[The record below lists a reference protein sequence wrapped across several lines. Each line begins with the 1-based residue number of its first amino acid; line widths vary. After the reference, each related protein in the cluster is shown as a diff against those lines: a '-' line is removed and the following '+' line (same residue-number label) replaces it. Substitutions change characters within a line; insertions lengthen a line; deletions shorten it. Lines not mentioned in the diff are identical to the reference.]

1 MTTAGFTRISPAD
14 FGRVAVLCGGWSAE
28 RDVSLKSGQMVFDA
42 LKGRGLDV
50 HLVDAGRD
58 IASRLLNEHFDR
70 AFIVMHGRGG
80 EDGAIQALLE
90 LLGIPYTG
98 SGVMASALGMDKYRT
113 KLIWKAGGLPT
124 PGFVVLESE
133 ADLDAAAALGFPL
146 MVKPVHEGS
155 SIGMSKVRNKEELER
170 AWQEAHKYD
179 GSVLA
184 ETWVQGAEYTAAILG
199 DRVLPMIRL
208 ETSHDFYDFEAKYNA
223 PDTNYLCPCGLAPE
237 VEASFG
243 SLMLRAFRLVGAR
256 GWARVDFMLDEA
268 GQPWLL
274 EINTVPGM
282 TDHSLVP
289 MAAREAGLGFD
300 ELVWRI
306 LAESLEPG
314 SD

>member
-1 MTTAGFTRISPAD
+1 MTTSELKKVSPAD

-28 RDVSLKSGQMVFDA
+28 RPVSLKSGQMVFEA
-42 LKGRGLDV
+42 LKKRGLDV

-58 IASRLLNEHFDR
+58 IASRLLSESYDR
-70 AFIVMHGRGG
+70 AFIAMHGRGG

-90 LLGIPYTG
+90 LLDIPYTG

-133 ADLDAAAALGFPL
+133 ANLDEAAALGFPL
-146 MVKPVHEGS
+146 MVKPAHEGS
-155 SIGMSKVRNKEELER
+155 SIGMSKVRNRDELQK
-170 AWQEAHKYD
+170 AWEVARQYD

-184 ETWVQGAEYTAAILG
+184 ESWVQGAEYTAAILG

-208 ETSHDFYDFEAKYNA
+208 ETPHDFYDFEAKYNA
-223 PDTNYLCPCGLAPE
+223 PDTSYICPCGLAPE
-237 VEASFG
+237 VEASLG
-243 SLMLRAFRLVGAR
+243 KIMLKAFALVGAR
-256 GWARVDFMLDEA
+256 GWARVDFMLDAA

-289 MAAREAGLGFD
+289 MAAREAGLGFE

-306 LAESLEPG
+306 LAESLEAG
-314 SD
+314 RD